1 MLISKLIFL
10 AFTFLI
16 SSIAVMAL
24 LSKQSNDSKLDKLEL
39 WIYSFGLGPMCLT
52 AILYFSLLLFPF
64 FSQTLYLSIPI
75 IIFTFLITF
84 YYKNIPF
91 SILGRHILHTKKQNF
106 LIRLFF
112 LLLFI
117 VFVLYAKTVSVIGH
131 DVLEYA
137 TLGKY
142 IAEERLIEYKANYY
156 FPETG
161 FYYVGLHGFS
171 FPLLITWE
179 HFFNSIFG
187 VNNSI
192 FIKAITFYYGFLLF
206 ILIYLILKQYAKK
219 LSYLALFI
227 LIANLGFVSIIFS
240 YHLDT
245 ARIFLHTALFI
256 VMYRLLQNWNFQT
269 LLLFSLI
276 AGALSFLHSLGFITA
291 GVLSIIILLANK
303 LSIKGKIFA
312 ALQLLAFIMLMGG
325 IHYFLDIFIGTGWI
339 FNSSLK
345 FY

>member
-1 MLISKLIFL
+1 MLVSKLIFA

-24 LSKQSNDSKLDKLEL
+24 LSKQSNASKINKLEL

-52 AILYFSLLLFPF
+52 AILYFSFLLFPF
-64 FSQTLYLSIPI
+64 YSQVLYLSIPI
-75 IIFTFLITF
+75 VIFALLIIFYF
-84 YYKNIPF
+84 KNIPF
-91 SILGRHILHTKKQNF
+91 SILGRLLLNTNKQNL

-117 VFVLYAKTVSVIGH
+117 VFVFYAKTVLVIGH

-142 IAEERLIEYKANYY
+142 IAEERLIEYRANYY

-171 FPLLITWE
+171 FPLFITWE
-179 HFFNSIFG
+179 HLFNSIFG
-187 VNNSI
+187 FNSSI
-192 FIKAITFYYGFLLF
+192 FLKAITFYYGFLLF
-206 ILIYLILKQYAKK
+206 ILIYFILNQYAKK
-219 LSYLALFI
+219 LAYLALFV

-245 ARIFLHTALFI
+245 ARIFMHTALFLM
-256 VMYRLLQNWNFQT
+256 MYRLLQNWNFQT

-291 GVLSIIILLANK
+291 GVLSIVILLTNK
-303 LSIKGKIFA
+303 LSIKGKISA
-312 ALQLLAFIMLMGG
+312 ALQLLVIIMLMGG